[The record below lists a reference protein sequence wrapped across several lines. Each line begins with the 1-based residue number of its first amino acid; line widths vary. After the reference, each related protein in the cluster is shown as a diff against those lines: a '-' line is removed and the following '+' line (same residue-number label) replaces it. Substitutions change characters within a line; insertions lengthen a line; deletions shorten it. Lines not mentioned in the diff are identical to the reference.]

1 VTDAPTPSWKLIWR
15 LSSDRVA
22 NGSSLN
28 AKPPSREPPASK
40 EVIGIEAETPVTE
53 APIGR
58 DTLVVPNP
66 LVAAM
71 PVTDT
76 DSLKTKTP
84 PEAVA

>member
-1 VTDAPTPSWKLIWR
+1 M
-15 LSSDRVA
+15 
-22 NGSSLN
+22 
-28 AKPPSREPPASK
+28 
-40 EVIGIEAETPVTE
+40 EAETPVTE
-53 APIGR
+53 TPVGR

-66 LVAAM
+66 LVAAI